1 MAIINYTDQLKYA
14 GKGYLDAKMM
24 PVNTVDDL
32 YSISLTQR
40 FEGLTLTVLNN
51 GKPQDY
57 WLVGGITNKCWIP
70 KTATS
75 FDDLKIV
82 LEDGF
87 LKLCNNE
94 VQLGDAVNLNDFFP
108 ENTDDLYISSVDY
121 TTQDGDGVDG
131 IFMCFTYS
139 DDTKKYLD
147 MSQFLSSTYEA
158 GNGIVIN
165 GNVISLDAAISGRIE
180 TIEGLLETK
189 ADASI
194 VEELTKRIEEE
205 ESVRIDED
213 TILQKNIDN
222 EATAREAAINS
233 LSERLNVLSGKITT
247 NQNDITTVKQDINT
261 LQERVN
267 ALSEAT
273 EGSTPDDKTIG
284 ITDDEQKALY
294 VKILN
299 KEGNILKTDTNE
311 LGETGLYA
319 YIPIYCED
327 EELN

>member
-1 MAIINYTDQLKYA
+1 MAIINYTDQIKYA

-32 YSISLTQR
+32 YAISLTQR
-40 FEGLTLTVLNN
+40 FEGLTVTVLNN
-51 GKPQDY
+51 GNPQDY
-57 WLVGGITNKCWIP
+57 WLVGGITNKYWIP
-70 KTATS
+70 KTATN
-75 FDDLKIV
+75 FNDLKLV

-87 LKLCNNE
+87 LKLYNSD
-94 VQLGDAVNLNDFFP
+94 VQLGDAVDFNTFFP
-108 ENTDDLYISSVDY
+108 EDSNVLCITSVDY
-121 TTQDGDGVDG
+121 ATEDAEGVAG

-147 MSQFLSSTYEA
+147 MSQFLSSTYEP

-165 GNVISLDAAISGRIE
+165 GNVISLDSAISGRIE
-180 TIEGLLETK
+180 ALEELLQTK
-189 ADASI
+189 ADALA

-213 TILQKNIDN
+213 TKLQKNIDT
-222 EATAREAAINS
+222 EVTAREAAIND
-233 LSERLNVLSGKITT
+233 LSDRLNVLSGKITT
-247 NQNDITTVKQDINT
+247 NKNDITLVKQDINT

-267 ALSEAT
+267 ALSSAT
-273 EGSTPDDKTIG
+273 EGSTPDGKTIG

-294 VKILN
+294 VKVLN

-319 YIPIYCED
+319 YIPIFCED